1 MITKFQL
8 EVKSLILLIFVFTST
23 VIAGDIITELINDPV
38 TMLDFGMFQM
48 EKQLNEDIELN
59 NENGENINVNFNPE
73 LNKIQILPNSDD
85 TLT

>member
-73 LNKIQILPNSDD
+73 LNKIQILPNSVD